1 MDVLPKDDIISD
13 ITIEKNFI
21 NDIVSARFNSDN
33 IIKFN
38 SFRRSMLSEIPI
50 YAIEIVIFYVNQS
63 SLYDEMLAHRLG
75 MLVIDNVHFRE
86 HFNDQILF
94 TVNIINDKSHNI
106 EFSTDDI
113 PDIQFAYPTPI
124 SILRPKEHLH
134 FTFYVRVGTG
144 KTHVK
149 WRPIS
154 MLGYQLVDN
163 KYIEFQFNNLGM
175 LPAEEI
181 ISQGIDHIKDAE
193 TAPAPNIFFKQMV
206 S

>member
-1 MDVLPKDDIISD
+1 MNDIISD

-21 NDIVSARFNSDN
+21 NDIVTARFNSDN

-38 SFRRSMLSEIPI
+38 SFRRAMLSEISI
-50 YAIEIVIFYVNQS
+50 YAIEIVIFYINQT

-86 HFNDQILF
+86 HFNDQSLF

-113 PDIQFAYPTPI
+113 PDIKFAFPTPI
-124 SILRPKEHLH
+124 AILRPKEELH
-134 FTFYVRVGTG
+134 FTFYVRLGKG

-154 MLGYQLVDN
+154 MLGYQLVG

-181 ISQGIDHIKDAE
+181 IAQGIDHIKDAE
-193 TAPAPNIFFKQMV
+193 MAPAPNIFFKQMV

>member
-1 MDVLPKDDIISD
+1 MNDIISD

-21 NDIVSARFNSDN
+21 NDIVTARFNSDN

-38 SFRRSMLSEIPI
+38 SFRRAMLSEISI
-50 YAIEIVIFYVNQS
+50 YAIEIVIFYINQT

-86 HFNDQILF
+86 HFNDQSLF

-113 PDIQFAYPTPI
+113 PDIKFAFPTPI
-124 SILRPKEHLH
+124 AILRPKEELH
-134 FTFYVRVGTG
+134 FTFYVRSGKG

-154 MLGYQLVDN
+154 MLGYQLVVNDNN

-181 ISQGIDHIKDAE
+181 IALGIDHIKDAE
-193 TAPAPNIFFKQMV
+193 ESPEPNIFFKQIV